1 MCVRMAVRM
10 NDRENDAGIGLQRE
24 RERERESKLTA
35 SLIEHD

>member
-1 MCVRMAVRM
+1 MCENGSEN
-10 NDRENDAGIGLQRE
+10 NDRENDAGIGLE